1 MQAIVTKYSGPTNH
15 RGARIKATAHTGQGG
30 SITVP
35 WDYALDDSANH
46 RGAAIALADKLLK
59 QTFDWT
65 ERFDLSEGGSLP
77 AGAGECFVLTRK
89 TSQEA

>member
-1 MQAIVTKYSGPTNH
+1 MQAIVTKYLSPTNT

-35 WDYALDDSANH
+35 WDYALDTSANH
-46 RGAAIALADKLLK
+46 RAAALALANKYKWLDHS
-59 QTFDWT
+59 
-65 ERFDLSEGGSLP
+65 DLSEGGSLP
-77 AGAGECFVLTRK
+77 AGNGECFVLTRK